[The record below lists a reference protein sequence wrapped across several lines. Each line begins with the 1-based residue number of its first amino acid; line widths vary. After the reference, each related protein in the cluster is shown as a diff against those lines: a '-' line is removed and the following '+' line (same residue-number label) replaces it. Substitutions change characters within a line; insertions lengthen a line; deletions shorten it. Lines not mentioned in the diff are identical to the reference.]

1 MTPSVVAAGT
11 SELPLLRVA
20 TPDLVL
26 TFAPTR
32 GGRLLSL
39 VAGGREHLWRD
50 PELVGDDLA
59 PVVPVDR
66 WPASDGDMST
76 WANVGGSKTW
86 PAPQGWS
93 GPDEWAGPPDPVLD
107 SGAWTVGWTADEA
120 SAVVTLTSADDP
132 RSGLRVERRFTV
144 PAAGTRFEQTATFTN
159 VSATPRTWS
168 IWEVCQVGTA
178 GGAGRPTE
186 DAAVVV
192 PHSGDPVELDL
203 GSWEGHVASERRGH
217 DVLLPVGAGVAKRGY
232 PAADGSVAYRDVDGT
247 SLALAVVPATSGT
260 WPDGGSKV
268 EVWLQ
273 RPTAEPIGEL
283 GDLHPSAH
291 LVELEVLGPLT
302 TLAPGGSTSLE
313 IGWSVS
319 GGPSDATA
327 GLASSA

>member
-1 MTPSVVAAGT
+1 MTPTVVAAGT
-11 SELPLLRVA
+11 PELPLLRVA
-20 TPDLVL
+20 TRDLELV
-26 TFAPTR
+26 FAPSR

-39 VAGGREHLWRD
+39 VAAGRELLWRD
-50 PELVGDDLA
+50 PELVGDDLV
-59 PVVPVDR
+59 PVVPVHL

-107 SGAWTVGWTADEA
+107 SGAWTAEWVADED

-144 PAAGTRFEQTATFTN
+144 PATGTRFEQTATFTN
-159 VSATPRTWS
+159 VSDRPRTWS
-168 IWEVCQVGTA
+168 VWEVCQVGTA
-178 GGAGRPTE
+178 GGAGRAAE
-186 DAAVVV
+186 DAAVIV
-192 PHSGDPVELDL
+192 PHSATPVELDL
-203 GSWEGHVASERRGH
+203 GSWEGEVVSRREGG
-217 DVLLPVGAGVAKRGY
+217 DVVLPVGTGVAKRGY
-232 PAADGSVAYRDVDGT
+232 PAADGSVSYRDDAGT
-247 SLALAVVPATSGT
+247 ILTLAATPAPTGT

-273 RPTAEPIGEL
+273 RPTAAPIQEL

-302 TLAPGGSTSLE
+302 TLVPGESTSLE
-313 IGWSVS
+313 IAWSVS
-319 GGPSDATA
+319 VGQIVDSFRHR
-327 GLASSA
+327 L